1 MENCREENIR
11 RETGELQRKLM
22 YIQPKK
28 QFFDLTVLKKFIF
41 K

>member
-1 MENCREENIR
+1 MENCREENI

-28 QFFDLTVLKKFIF
+28 QFFDLTVLKKFIL